1 LQSAPAPGWQRV
13 DGGSAPENVMHR
25 VRGVEPEPVLGVSAA
40 EKDLEPGEVRLVTTA
55 SSSSSS

>member
-1 LQSAPAPGWQRV
+1 
-13 DGGSAPENVMHR
+13 MHR